1 MKTINI
7 RKEELDRLADACC
20 RVFEVNID
28 DFYGESRRGKITDA
42 RKTYYHIIKYFY
54 EINEL
59 EMSQVLPIYR
69 HRTTIMFSVD
79 CASDYLQT
87 DTFFTGKYSA
97 VYELFT
103 GRKFDTG
110 IDYSR
115 KLIKRKRQVS

>member
-28 DFYGESRRGKITDA
+28 DFYSDSRRSKISDA

-59 EMSQVLPIYR
+59 EISQLVPIHR

-79 CASDYLQT
+79 CANDYLKT
-87 DTFFTGKYSA
+87 DRYYTGKYSA

-103 GRKFDTG
+103 GRKFDG
-110 IDYSR
+110 SINYER
-115 KLIKRKRQVS
+115 KVIKRKRPVQ